1 MDALICATLHVMN
14 RCSLDHHG
22 YYSSHLSTGA
32 AGAGYLV
39 HPCCTSTVQYST
51 VQYNSTAFF
60 VERSEPA
67 QKNFGVSNTTYST
80 YTTYT
85 INSTNLLNVMTT
97 YLVHTLPYLTLPY
110 EGIQVVIRLEYEN
123 GQVVVTDRLGD
134 D

>member
-1 MDALICATLHVMN
+1 MLH
-14 RCSLDHHG
+14 
-22 YYSSHLSTGA
+22 
-32 AGAGYLV
+32 
-39 HPCCTSTVQYST
+39 QYST

-67 QKNFGVSNTTYST
+67 QKNFGVSNTTYS
-80 YTTYT
+80 TYT

-110 EGIQVVIRLEYEN
+110 EGIQVVIRVEYEN